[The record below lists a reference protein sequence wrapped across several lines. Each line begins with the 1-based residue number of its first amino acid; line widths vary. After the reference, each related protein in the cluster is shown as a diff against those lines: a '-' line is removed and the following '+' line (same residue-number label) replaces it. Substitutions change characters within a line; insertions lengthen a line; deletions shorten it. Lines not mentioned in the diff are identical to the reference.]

1 MDPYLRFDCQ
11 IETITRKAAIMDNSN
26 IFFFQRQGYFKAYI
40 LLNTAFAALKNL
52 FFFSVREEHFS
63 FRQFF
68 TFLLSLVVPI
78 F

>member
-52 FFFSVREEHFS
+52 FFSQFGKRFFFSAVFYVLS
-63 FRQFF
+63 F
-68 TFLLSLVVPI
+68 VVPI